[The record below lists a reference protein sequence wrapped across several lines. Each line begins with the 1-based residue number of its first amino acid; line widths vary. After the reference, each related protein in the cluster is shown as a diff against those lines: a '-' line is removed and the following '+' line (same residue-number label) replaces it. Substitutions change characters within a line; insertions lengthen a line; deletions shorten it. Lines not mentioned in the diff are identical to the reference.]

1 MRSKYCSE
9 ECPFIPSAEM
19 IKTRNPPIDIFMN
32 MHIRFADTLDTAFIV
47 NVNLLCFCL
56 FVNANASL
64 LKHISCVFRL
74 LHIIERSK
82 YMTIRKKPRCVNV
95 EKNSFNLLIRC
106 LGLVD

>member
-19 IKTRNPPIDIFMN
+19 IKRRNPPIDIFMN

-56 FVNANASL
+56 CQRL
-64 LKHISCVFRL
+64 LKHISCVLRL

-82 YMTIRKKPRCVNV
+82 YTTIRKKPRFVNV